1 VEAAALSRWRG
12 RPRVVLEIV
21 CHLHPDVV
29 LIRRGLDL
37 RSGNERSGWRTPA
50 PQVYVGPGGTTV
62 HADGLI
68 QGRCPRPECR
78 VNPQWRHRT
87 LSRLL
92 AALPEGIWRV
102 TDVEMDRMIRDPTRA
117 AEYLQIRGASVPT
130 DRS

>member
-1 VEAAALSRWRG
+1 VSRWRR
-12 RPRVVLEIV
+12 RPRVVLEVV
-21 CHLHPDVV
+21 CHLHRDVV

-68 QGRCPRPECR
+68 KGRCPRPECR

-102 TDVEMDRMIRDPTRA
+102 TDVEMDRMIRDPARA
-117 AEYLQIRGASVPT
+117 AEYLRRRGASVPT